1 MITPRPADPPAVATH
16 NLSVGSSEPVVSA
29 AFFPLVERIQAVARL
44 VDDAIAEDLREV
56 AQPELRRAVTYL
68 FEGKGKRLRP
78 FLVVTT
84 AEAAGGALKDAIPPA
99 LAVEYLHNLSLIHD
113 DLMDGSTERHGQ
125 PTLHTRFGLNLA
137 LLAGDLLYAKA
148 VEQAS
153 RIRRH
158 ALRMVHVLGQTAK
171 QMCYGQCDDLHF
183 ERRFDLDVE
192 DYLTMAARKTSALY
206 RAGCLFGMLTAD
218 ADEDS
223 LTAMATFG
231 EKIGTA
237 FQIWD
242 DVLDLQADPLRLGKP
257 LGLDIREGKRTLIV
271 IHFLKHARPAARAR
285 FLELLGKRDL
295 NGELPE
301 AIALLEE
308 TGSIAFARN
317 LAIECLVEAK
327 RHLAVL
333 PPGPH
338 RTLLDLYADFM
349 LQRRH

>member
-1 MITPRPADPPAVATH
+1 MMTPTPADTAATTTNALGSAREAAPPAVF
-16 NLSVGSSEPVVSA
+16 L
-29 AFFPLVERIQAVARL
+29 PLVERIQAVAHI
-44 VDDAIAEDLREV
+44 VDAAIADDLREV
-56 AQPELRRAVTYL
+56 TQPELRQAVTYL

-84 AEAAGGALKDAIPPA
+84 AEAAGGALEEAIPPA

-125 PTLHTRFGLNLA
+125 PTLHTRFGLSLA
-137 LLAGDLLYAKA
+137 LLVGDWLYAKA

-158 ALRMVHVLGQTAK
+158 ALRMVHILGQTAK
-171 QMCYGQCDDLHF
+171 QMCYGQFDDLYF
-183 ERRFDLDVE
+183 ERRFDLDIE
-192 DYLTMAARKTSALY
+192 DYLAMAARKTSALY
-206 RAGCLFGMLTAD
+206 RASCVFGMLTAD
-218 ADEDS
+218 ADEVR
-223 LTAMATFG
+223 LTALAAFG

-257 LGLDIREGKRTLIV
+257 LGLDIREGKKTLIV

-317 LAIECLVEAK
+317 LAIEYLVEAK

>member
-1 MITPRPADPPAVATH
+1 MTKPMPPITTAAAANSLALPAAEPAVA
-16 NLSVGSSEPVVSA
+16 PV
-29 AFFPLVERIQAVARL
+29 FLPLLERVQAVARL
-44 VDDAIAEDLREV
+44 VDAAIAEDLCEV
-56 AQPELRRAVTYL
+56 SQPELRRAVTYL

-78 FLVVTT
+78 FLVITT
-84 AEAAGGALKDAIPPA
+84 AEAAGGALHDAIPPA

-113 DLMDGSTERHGQ
+113 DLMDGSSERHGQ
-125 PTLHTRFGLNLA
+125 PTLHTRFGLSLA
-137 LLAGDLLYAKA
+137 LLVGDLLYAKA

-171 QMCYGQCDDLHF
+171 QMCYGQCDDLQF
-183 ERRFDLDVE
+183 ERRLDLEVQ
-192 DYLTMAARKTSALY
+192 DYLTMAMRKTSALY
-206 RAGCLFGMLTAD
+206 RAGCMFGMLTAD
-218 ADEDS
+218 ANEDS
-223 LTAMATFG
+223 LAAMATFG

-257 LGLDIREGKRTLIV
+257 LGLDIREGKKTLIV

-301 AIALLEE
+301 VIALLEE

-317 LAIECLVEAK
+317 LAIEYLVEAK

-333 PPGPH
+333 PSGPH